1 MARPSFPGTHA
12 STCEGGTTMI
22 VITKEVETPKRQVYF
37 RGMLETAALDCEE
50 GLFASL
56 LDLAVHHTS
65 NYSEMYENAAMD
77 AVRQEQKII
86 FLQLAYR
93 KSDLLTKLKR
103 YRSEFF
109 LGHTMAKLPGDLPFF
124 KGACAKSPVPPVSL
138 YESLDFAFEKENAI
152 LSLYKKLNDA
162 MQHKATKALFDYL
175 IAAQCDCLIYLIM
188 QYAIPITKMND
199 V

>member
-1 MARPSFPGTHA
+1 MV
-12 STCEGGTTMI
+12 

-37 RGMLETAALDCEE
+37 HGILETAALDCEE

-56 LDLAVHHTS
+56 LDLAIHHTS
-65 NYSEMYENAAMD
+65 NYSEMYEHAAMD
-77 AVRQEQKII
+77 SARQEQKII

-93 KSDLLTKLKR
+93 KSDLLAKLKR

-109 LGHTMAKLPGDLPFF
+109 LGHSASKPAGYSQFV
-124 KGACAKSPVPPVSL
+124 KGACEKSPVPPVSL
-138 YESLDFAFEKENAI
+138 YESLDFAFEKENAV

-162 MQHKATKALFDYL
+162 MHHTATKSLFDFL

-188 QYAIPITKMND
+188 QYSIPITKMND
-199 V
+199 E